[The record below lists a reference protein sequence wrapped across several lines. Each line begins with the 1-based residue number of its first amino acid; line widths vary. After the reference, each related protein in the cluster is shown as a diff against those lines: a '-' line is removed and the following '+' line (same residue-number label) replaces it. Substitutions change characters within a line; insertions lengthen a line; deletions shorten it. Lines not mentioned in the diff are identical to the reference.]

1 LTLTLPADTVP
12 LIQVAAG
19 ENAVLKFLF
28 AARIRNRNAPDAYGR
43 GSWPRVSNP
52 GRDAKLTRQRPD
64 GQLICVCSPPVP
76 WRGLTSVIFG
86 DRPQPTKLRW
96 LRLMEERESAIM
108 LALQA
113 SSLTPREDQVLYWIS
128 KGKRDEE
135 IGLILGISKRTAN
148 HHSEAVLRKLG
159 TETRGAAALVA
170 FEAIQQRSV
179 ASRGQ

>member
-1 LTLTLPADTVP
+1 MESQT
-12 LIQVAAG
+12 G
-19 ENAVLKFLF
+19 ENMVALSESMERME
-28 AARIRNRNAPDAYGR
+28 ARIEAAASLFERTAA
-43 GSWPRVSNP
+43 
-52 GRDAKLTRQRPD
+52 
-64 GQLICVCSPPVP
+64 
-76 WRGLTSVIFG
+76 
-86 DRPQPTKLRW
+86 
-96 LRLMEERESAIM
+96 LMEERESAIM

-113 SSLTPREDQVLYWIS
+113 SSLTPREAQVLYWIS
-128 KGKRDEE
+128 KGKRHEE